1 MGLMKRFSDVMK
13 AKTSKMLDKAED
25 PRETLDYSY
34 EKQLEM
40 VQKVRRGL
48 ADVATSR
55 KRLELQQTQ
64 LKASADKLEQQ
75 ARAAVGAGREDLAR
89 EALNRRAGVQSQMDG
104 IDAQRA
110 QLQTEEDKLTVALQR
125 LQAKVEAFR
134 TKKETI
140 KATYTAAEAQTKIG
154 EAVSGISE
162 EMGDVGL
169 AIQRA
174 EDKTAT
180 MQARAGAVDELLA
193 SGALDDVTS
202 SPGGDIQAQLD
213 ALTAGSSVDAELA
226 RMKAE
231 LGAGAPAPKEI
242 GSAGQPAAGEE
253 SK

>member
-1 MGLMKRFSDVMK
+1 MKRFSEVMK

-64 LKASADKLEQQ
+64 IKASADKLEQQ
-75 ARAAVGAGREDLAR
+75 ARTGGRRRQGGPRPRGSQPAGRAAVSAR
-89 EALNRRAGVQSQMDG
+89 SLDT
-104 IDAQRA
+104 QRA
-110 QLQTEEDKLTVALQR
+110 QLQAEEDKLTLALQR
-125 LQAKVEAFR
+125 LQTKVEAFR

-140 KATYTAAEAQTKIG
+140 KATYTAAEATSKIG

-180 MQARAGAVDELLA
+180 MQARAGAVDELIA
-193 SGALDDVTS
+193 SGALDDVTAE
-202 SPGGDIQAQLD
+202 PGGDIQRQLD
-213 ALTAGSSVDAELA
+213 ALSAGSSVDAELA
-226 RMKAE
+226 KMKAE
-231 LGAGAPAPKEI
+231 LGTGAPAPKELE
-242 GSAGQPAAGEE
+242 GGE